1 MKKLI
6 TLITILAF
14 ILSAVA
20 VYAGLTAPGYDQK
33 PLQGTVLTSTSVNF
47 SVRINNTNDGNTTF
61 RLLIYNTSSSTKNF
75 SASILA
81 APLINETINNG
92 SFWNKTVTMTD
103 ALRHY
108 WYASFPNS
116 SSSGVILNTSTSTF
130 NIDTIYYKLIFG
142 SQNKFNVTLDTGQVD
157 TDFGVRFGPA
167 GSDEIC
173 NAATRGLISYNIT
186 QGFIGCTADGWKAIN
201 GTVV

>member
-1 MKKLI
+1 MKNLT
-6 TLITILAF
+6 TLTVILAF

-61 RLLIYNTSSSTKNF
+61 RILIYNTSSSIKNF

-103 ALRHY
+103 SLRHY
-108 WYASFPNS
+108 WYVNFTNATNQGF
-116 SSSGVILNTSTSTF
+116 ITSTSTF
-130 NIDTIYYKLIFG
+130 NIDTNYYKLRFG
-142 SQNKFNVTLDTGQVD
+142 SQDKFNVTLDTGQVD
-157 TDFGVRFGPA
+157 TDFGVRFGVA
-167 GSDEIC
+167 GSDETC
-173 NAATRGLISYNIT
+173 GAATRGLISYNT
-186 QGFIGCTADGWKAIN
+186 TAGFIGCTADGWKAIN
-201 GTVV
+201 GTTV